1 MNYVKYTKD
10 KFEAAG
16 RNTREARDLCNQ
28 LQDDVMEELHT
39 VVLPKFQEIISKLNE
54 AGHNLTPYSEIIA
67 GDIEYRDE
75 PTDDFCYLR
84 LACDMVISS
93 GYAHTISLEQSAQ
106 GMPDEYIE

>member
-1 MNYVKYTKD
+1 MNYDKYTKD

-39 VVLPKFQEIISKLNE
+39 VVLPKFQEIISKINE
-54 AGHNLTPYSEIIA
+54 VGHNLAPYSEIIA

-75 PTDDFCYLR
+75 PTDGFCYLR
-84 LACDMVISS
+84 LGCDMVISS
-93 GYAHTISLEQSAQ
+93 GYAHTFSPEHSEQEL
-106 GMPDEYIE
+106 DEYID

>member
-1 MNYVKYTKD
+1 MNFNKYTKG

-54 AGHNLTPYSEIIA
+54 VGHNLTPYSEIIA
-67 GDIEYRDE
+67 GDIGYRDE
-75 PTDDFCYLR
+75 PTEGFCYLR
-84 LACDMVISS
+84 LGCDTVVSS
-93 GYAHTISLEQSAQ
+93 GYADTYTAEQ
-106 GMPDEYIE
+106 IEHELFGKKIE

>member
-1 MNYVKYTKD
+1 MDYDKYTKV

-28 LQDDVMEELHT
+28 LQDDVIEELHT

-54 AGHNLTPYSEIIA
+54 VDHNLTPYSEIIA

-75 PTDDFCYLR
+75 PTEGSCYLR

-93 GYAHTISLEQSAQ
+93 GYAHTISPEQSEK
-106 GMPDEYIE
+106 GIPDEYIE